1 MKSSA
6 LSIEPRDQ
14 PRLAAAALILH
25 LFAAAFPWIA
35 RCPPWLAAI
44 LSLFALGGLA
54 ATLSRV
60 PGPHCRLRRVV
71 WHGDSWRVMLE
82 GDPGCAAAQLAADT
96 RVYAGLIV
104 LNLRVGR
111 RRMGWLLPRQSLGP
125 TQFRQLKAR
134 LRMAC

>member
-35 RCPPWLAAI
+35 RCPPWPGVI
-44 LSLFALGGLA
+44 LSLVALGGLA
-54 ATLSRV
+54 ATLARV
-60 PGPHCRLRRVV
+60 PGPHCRLRKVV
-71 WHGDSWRVMLE
+71 CHGDSWRVMLE
-82 GDPGCAAAQLAADT
+82 GDVRDVAAQLAPDT

-111 RRMGWLLPRQSLGP
+111 RRVGWLLPRKSLGS